1 MKRAVVCGVTMAD
14 CLCRVTAIEFLPKSE
29 PKMRT
34 LQR

>member
-14 CLCRVTAIEFLPKSE
+14 CLCGVTAIEFLPKCE
-29 PKMRT
+29 PTMRT